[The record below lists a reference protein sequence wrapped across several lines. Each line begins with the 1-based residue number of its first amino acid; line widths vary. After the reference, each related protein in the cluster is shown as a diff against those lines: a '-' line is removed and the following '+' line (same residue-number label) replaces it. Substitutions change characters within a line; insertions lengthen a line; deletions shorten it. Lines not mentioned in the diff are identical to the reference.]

1 MNPGNDNDD
10 PDKPH
15 PLAALSSLAPLAFGR
30 DQDAKPATGRATRT
44 LAFLSTEAL
53 ELDLSD
59 PEQRHFGDYE
69 LLECL
74 GAGGTG
80 VVYRAR
86 QKSLDRE
93 VAIKLLSAGPWAS
106 PDFIERFQREAQSAA
121 RLQHP
126 NIVAI
131 YEIGSC
137 DELNYFSMAL
147 VHGPNLAQLLA
158 ARGTMPAREV
168 AKLVRT
174 IAEALHYAHR
184 LGVLHLDLKPGNV
197 LTTLDGE
204 PQVADFGLAR
214 RIDDS
219 LKPDGDEVS
228 GTPSYMA
235 PEQVE
240 VHRHQLG
247 VATDIYGLGTVLYE
261 LLSGHPPFRADTSK
275 ETLDLVL
282 HGRLRHLG
290 RYRNDIPPDLEA
302 ICQKCLCREPQHRYA
317 NAQLLA
323 DDLGRFLDDRPVSVH
338 SLNGWQRIT
347 RWARREPKLALTAT
361 LACAAVLIGLVTSA
375 WQWQRA
381 ESSASSAR
389 HHLWAQRHE
398 TALRL
403 FEEQRGYGALPLLAT
418 NLGEQQASGEQQAV
432 ARERLRLRVAQMQMP
447 ALLDAIDV
455 GAAVHVLALSPD
467 GRYLALGLQPNTVA
481 LYEVATLRQRWR
493 VRLSLHDTEGDGQ
506 LRRLV
511 FTPDM
516 RYLLV
521 SEHWRMTQ
529 IRPGGFQSYRLA
541 MADGGQTRVPGAN
554 TILSESWSDD
564 GRHVVLTDKNH
575 SWFRLYAAEGW
586 RPLGPAMRSN
596 LLSARPGWLIAPGL
610 KFIAMHNGGEGV
622 SILDPRTLQPRYVL
636 LPDRPD
642 ARFIAWAI
650 SPDARWLALGR
661 SNGEI
666 LLVDTDSGAPQSLF
680 PPTGGQVKWLGF
692 SADGRHLAATKGS
705 EFYVFSIPDGTGMY
719 YVARDAEL
727 WGHQLDCDAG
737 GDNCSALLMEWDR
750 VTLWSFSGGVDLANG
765 RVMDSP
771 EITHHSF
778 VPRFASSFSRSHR
791 LLVTGAQDGS
801 LRLWRLPSS
810 PVLQPLAPTQRETPL
825 YFDGRHLVAVDGR
838 ELWIFDALNGQP
850 RSPRMTL
857 PQPAG
862 FAALSPDGHTLVA
875 SSGPALYVFEWRSGK
890 LRYPP
895 IQLGGSPMD
904 LWLTDDGRSVVG
916 RWATPQRMPVDQQ
929 RLQAYDLDTGH
940 ALGTPGDMLVG
951 SARTSADNHHLL
963 VSEDADTKLYALT
976 DLTRPLRRFPALGDA
991 SAVVFGAEDPANNEL
1006 VQFVENYDTGIDNT
1020 LRRWSMTDGRLL
1032 QALPL
1037 NVRVEDLQVRASD
1050 GRVAISGS
1058 PGGTAMTDVAVLIGR
1073 DGARV
1078 PITLTRH
1085 DGLARAQAFSADG
1098 RLLAQALGQG
1108 VMLVDADTGVPLG
1121 PPLRTSLPTPDSIAQ
1136 LAFSPDAGQLLAR
1149 TTLGRWLRWSLLP
1162 EPRSA
1167 ALMTEESA
1175 LLAPVPSEVFKPP
1188 SAALRA
1194 SLRQRDRNAAPTPR
1208 PRPSVWSCLP
1218 ENDAIPP
1225 RLADTP
1231 PWLVDLSGK
1240 YTASLHEIRSSKNIP
1255 SNAIG
1260 NLCALP
1266 SGVQRLQGVDY
1277 DLRGLVDLRFPE
1289 AGEVKGDGNRHDRTG
1304 RIEVAPGR
1312 YRAAHVLGAL
1322 TAAANGA
1329 ENEPVARLWFHYRD
1343 GGVASVPFRSV
1354 NWDAGNGRDWRDWQ
1368 ELSLAWRGFLPE
1380 VEVEVA
1386 YSAGTRLYSTRVANP
1401 DPGRE
1406 VVAIDVQATTP
1417 THEDRGLAVVA
1428 ITLDPAAPTAQM
1440 KRGAGPAVILDAPSH
1455 SLLEP

>member
-1 MNPGNDNDD
+1 MNPGHDHDD

-30 DQDAKPATGRATRT
+30 DQDTEPVAGRATRH
-44 LAFLSTEAL
+44 LAFVSMEAL

-131 YEIGSC
+131 HEIGSC

-147 VHGPNLAQLLA
+147 VQGPNLAQLLA
-158 ARGTMPAREV
+158 ERGAMPARQV

-197 LTTLDGE
+197 LTTKDGE
-204 PQVADFGLAR
+204 PQVVDFGLAR

-219 LKPDGDEVS
+219 LIPDGDEVS

-235 PEQVE
+235 PEQIE
-240 VHRHQLG
+240 MHRHRLG
-247 VATDIYGLGTVLYE
+247 VGTDIYGLGTILYE
-261 LLSGHPPFRADTSK
+261 LLSGHPPFSADTSK

-282 HGRLRHLG
+282 HGRLRHLE
-290 RYRNDIPPDLEA
+290 RYRDDIPPDLEA
-302 ICQKCLCREPQHRYA
+302 ICRKCLCKEPQHRYSD
-317 NAQLLA
+317 AQLLA
-323 DDLGRFLDDRPVSVH
+323 DDLGRFLDDRPVSVRP
-338 SLNGWQRIT
+338 LNRRQRIAS
-347 RWARREPKLALTAT
+347 WARRDPKLALTVA
-361 LACAAVLIGLVTSA
+361 LACVAVLVGLVTSA

-389 HHLWAQRHE
+389 QHLWAQRHE

-403 FEEQRGYGALPLLAT
+403 FEEQRGYGALPLLAA
-418 NLGEQQASGEQQAV
+418 NLGEQQASGERQAV

-455 GAAVHVLALSPD
+455 GAAVHVVALSPD

-493 VRLSLHDTEGDGQ
+493 VRLSLHDAESDGQ

-521 SEHWRMTQ
+521 SEHWRMAQ
-529 IRPGGFQSYRLA
+529 IRPGGFQTYRLS
-541 MADGGQTRVPGAN
+541 MTDGGQTRVPDAN

-586 RPLGPAMRSN
+586 RALGPAMRGN

-610 KFIAMHNGGEGV
+610 KFIAMDRGNEGV
-622 SILDPRTLQPRYVL
+622 GILDPRTLQPRYSL
-636 LPDRPD
+636 RPDRPD

-661 SNGEI
+661 TDGEI
-666 LLVDTDSGAPQSLF
+666 LLVDADSGTQQSLF
-680 PPTGGQVKWLGF
+680 PPTGGQVKWLSF
-692 SADGRHLAATKGS
+692 SADSRHLAATKGS
-705 EFYVFSIPDGTGMY
+705 EFYVFRVPDGTGMY

-737 GDNCSALLMEWDR
+737 SDNCSALLMEWDR
-750 VTLWSFSGGVDLANG
+750 VTLWSFSGGVDLSNG

-778 VPRFASSFSRSHR
+778 VPRFASSFSRNHR

-801 LRLWRLPSS
+801 LRLWRLPPS
-810 PVLQPLAPTQRETPL
+810 PVLGLLAPTQRETPL
-825 YFDGRHLVAVDGR
+825 YFDGQHLVAVEGR
-838 ELWIFDALNGQP
+838 EIWVFDARDGQP

-862 FAALSPDGHTLVA
+862 FAALSPDGRSLVA
-875 SSGPALYVFEWRSGK
+875 SSGHALYVFEWRSGK

-904 LWLTDDGRSVVG
+904 LWLTADGRSVVG

-940 ALGTPGDMLVG
+940 ALGPPGDMLVG

-963 VSEDADTKLYALT
+963 VSEDADTKLYALA
-976 DLTRPLRRFPALGDA
+976 DLTRPLRRFPALGDK
-991 SAVVFGAEDPANNEL
+991 SVVVFGAEDPASNEL
-1006 VQFVENYDTGIDNT
+1006 VQFVENYDADTNNM
-1020 LRRWSMTDGRLL
+1020 LRRWSMDDGQLL
-1032 QALPL
+1032 QTLPL

-1073 DGARV
+1073 DDART

-1098 RLLAQALGQG
+1098 HLLAQALGQG

-1121 PPLRTSLPTPDSIAQ
+1121 PPLRTSLPIPDNIAQ
-1136 LAFSPDAGQLLAR
+1136 LAFSPDARQLLAR

-1162 EPRSA
+1162 ETRSA
-1167 ALMTEESA
+1167 ALMTEEAA

-1194 SLRQRDRNAAPTPR
+1194 SLRQRDRDLAPTSR

-1218 ENDAIPP
+1218 ERDAIPP

-1231 PWLVDLSGK
+1231 PWLVDLSRS
-1240 YTASLHEIRSSKNIP
+1240 YTASLHEIRPSKSTPSSEV
-1255 SNAIG
+1255 G

-1266 SGVQRLQGVDY
+1266 PGVQRLQGVDY
-1277 DLRGLVDLRFPE
+1277 DLRGVVDLRFPE
-1289 AGEVKGDGNRHDRTG
+1289 AGEAKSDGDRHDRTA
-1304 RIEVAPGR
+1304 RIEVASGR
-1312 YRAAHVLGAL
+1312 YSAAHVLGAL
-1322 TAAANGA
+1322 TAATSGV
-1329 ENEPVARLWFHYRD
+1329 EDGPVARLSFHYRD
-1343 GGVASVPFRSV
+1343 GGVASVPFRTA
-1354 NWDAGNGRDWRDWQ
+1354 NWDTGDWRDWHDWQ
-1368 ELSLAWRGFLPE
+1368 ELSLAWKGFLPE

-1386 YSAGTRLYSTRVANP
+1386 YSAGIQLYSTRVANP

-1406 VVAIDVQATTP
+1406 VVAIDMQATMP
-1417 THEDRGLAVVA
+1417 VYDDRGLAVVA
-1428 ITLDPAAPTAQM
+1428 ITLDPAASAAV
-1440 KRGAGPAVILDAPSH
+1440 AGGH
-1455 SLLEP
+1455 RQRK

>member
-1 MNPGNDNDD
+1 MNPGDDNDG

-30 DQDAKPATGRATRT
+30 DQDAKPATGRATRS
-44 LAFLSTEAL
+44 LAFLSREAL

-106 PDFIERFQREAQSAA
+106 PDFIGRFQREAQSAA

-158 ARGTMPAREV
+158 ERGAMPARQV
-168 AKLVRT
+168 ARLVQT

-197 LTTLDGE
+197 LTTEDGE

-219 LKPDGDEVS
+219 LMPDGDEVS

-235 PEQVE
+235 PEQIE
-240 VHRHQLG
+240 MHRHQLG
-247 VATDIYGLGTVLYE
+247 VATDIYGLGTILYE
-261 LLSGHPPFRADTSK
+261 LLSGQPPFNADTPK
-275 ETLDLVL
+275 QTLDLVL
-282 HGRLRHLG
+282 HGRLRHLD

-302 ICQKCLCREPQHRYA
+302 ICRKCLCKEPRHRYPD
-317 NAQLLA
+317 AQLLA

-338 SLNGWQRIT
+338 PLNRRQRIA
-347 RWARREPKLALTAT
+347 RWAHREPKLALTIAF
-361 LACAAVLIGLVTSA
+361 ACVAVLVGLVTSA

-381 ESSASSAR
+381 ESGASSAR
-389 HHLWAQRHE
+389 YHLWEQRHE

-403 FEEQRGYGALPLLAT
+403 FEEQRGYGALPLLAA
-418 NLGEQQASGEQQAV
+418 NLHEQQASGEQRAV

-447 ALLDAIDV
+447 ALLNAISV

-493 VRLSLHDTEGDGQ
+493 VRLSPHDSEGDGQ

-521 SEHWRMTQ
+521 SEHWRMAQ
-529 IRPGGFQSYRLA
+529 IRPGGFQTYRLS
-541 MADGGQTRVPGAN
+541 MADGAQTRVPGADA
-554 TILSESWSDD
+554 ILSESWSDD

-575 SWFRLYAAEGW
+575 SWFRLYAADSW
-586 RPLGPAMRSN
+586 KLLAPTMHSN
-596 LLSARPGWLIAPGL
+596 LLGARPGWLIAPGL
-610 KFIAMHNGGEGV
+610 KFIAMDHGSEGV
-622 SILDPRTLQPRYVL
+622 GILDPRTLQPRYSL
-636 LPDRPD
+636 RPDRPD
-642 ARFIAWAI
+642 TRFIAWAI

-661 SNGEI
+661 TDGEI
-666 LLVDTDSGAPQSLF
+666 LLVDADSGAQRPLF
-680 PPTGGQVKWLGF
+680 PPTGGQVKWLSF
-692 SADGRHLAATKGS
+692 SADSRHLAATKGS

-737 GDNCSALLMEWDR
+737 SDNCGALLMEWDR
-750 VTLWSFSGGVDLANG
+750 VTLWSFSGGVDLSNG

-771 EITHHSF
+771 EITHHSY

-801 LRLWRLPSS
+801 LRLWRLPPS
-810 PVLQPLAPTQRETPL
+810 PVLGPLAPTQRETPL
-825 YFDGRHLVAVDGR
+825 YFDGQHLVAVEGR
-838 ELWIFDALNGQP
+838 EVWVFDARDGQP
-850 RSPRMTL
+850 RSPRMIL

-862 FAALSPDGHTLVA
+862 FAALSPDGRTLVA
-875 SSGPALYVFEWRSGK
+875 SSGPALHVFDWRSGK
-890 LRYPP
+890 PRYPP

-904 LWLTDDGRSVVG
+904 LWLTSDGRSVVA
-916 RWATPQRMPVDQQ
+916 RWAAPQRMPIDQQ
-929 RLQAYDLDTGH
+929 RLQAYDLGTGR
-940 ALGTPGDMLVG
+940 ALGPPGDMLVG
-951 SARTSADNHHLL
+951 SARISADNRQLL
-963 VSEDADTKLYALT
+963 VSQDAATTLFALT
-976 DLTRPLRRFPALGDA
+976 DLTRPLRRFPVLDDE
-991 SAVVFGAEDPANNEL
+991 SVVVFGAEDPADNEL
-1006 VQFVENYDTGIDNT
+1006 VQFVENYGADIGNT
-1020 LRRWSMTDGRLL
+1020 LRRWSLADGRLL
-1032 QALPL
+1032 RTLPL
-1037 NVRVEDLQVRASD
+1037 NVRIEDLQVRASD
-1050 GRVAISGS
+1050 GRAAISGS
-1058 PGGTAMTDVAVLIGR
+1058 PGGTAMTDVAVLIDR

-1098 RLLAQALGQG
+1098 HLLAQALGQG

-1121 PPLRTSLPTPDSIAQ
+1121 PPLRTSLPIPDNIAQ
-1136 LAFSPDAGQLLAR
+1136 LAFSPDARQLLAR
-1149 TTLGRWLRWSLLP
+1149 TTLGRWLRWSLRP

-1167 ALMTEESA
+1167 ALMSEEAA

-1194 SLRQRDRNAAPTPR
+1194 SLRQRDRATPPAPR
-1208 PRPSVWSCLP
+1208 PPPSVWSCLP
-1218 ENDAIPP
+1218 RHDAIPP

-1231 PWLVDLSGK
+1231 PWLIDLSSD
-1240 YTASLHEIRSSKNIP
+1240 YTASLHEIRSSKSTP
-1255 SNAIG
+1255 HSEVG

-1266 SGVQRLQGVDY
+1266 PGVQRLQGVDY
-1277 DLRGLVDLRFPE
+1277 DLRGVVDLRFPE
-1289 AGEVKGDGNRHDRTG
+1289 AGEAKSDPDRHHRTR

-1312 YRAAHVLGAL
+1312 YTTAHVLGAS
-1322 TAAANGA
+1322 TATTSSIDNQ
-1329 ENEPVARLWFHYRD
+1329 PVARLSFHYRD
-1343 GGVASVPFRSV
+1343 GGVASVPFRTA
-1354 NWDAGNGRDWRDWQ
+1354 NWNTGNWQGWRDWR
-1368 ELSLAWRGFLPE
+1368 ELSLAWKGFLPE

-1386 YSAGTRLYSTRVANP
+1386 YSAGIQLYSTRVDNP

-1406 VVAIDVQATTP
+1406 VVAIDVQSTMP
-1417 THEDRGLAVVA
+1417 MYDDRGLAVVA
-1428 ITLDPAAPTAQM
+1428 ITLDPAAPVTV
-1440 KRGAGPAVILDAPSH
+1440 AGKQRP
-1455 SLLEP
+1455 